1 MRDRLIELLR
11 NAPKTDTV
19 YGNIKLPEP
28 VQTLQTI
35 ADHLLSEGVIVPPV
49 KVGQTVYVLTND
61 SPIGVEETK
70 ISQVVVRC
78 KGNCKIQYSILAPC
92 VYDDWGSAKWSFCE
106 NDFGGRFFLTRSEAE
121 KALAERKGDGT

>member
-49 KVGQTVYVLTND
+49 KVGQTVFIIDEGDECGEPYVFDAVITAYGYDCSGFWATLRLP
-61 SPIGVEETK
+61 SGLK
-70 ISQVVVRC
+70 ISGHFVERMLG
-78 KGNCKIQYSILAPC
+78 KN
-92 VYDDWGSAKWSFCE
+92 
-106 NDFGGRFFLTRSEAE
+106 FFLTRSEAE
-121 KALAERKGDGT
+121 KALAERSGE